1 MTGSLLTQLQRTL
14 GDAYHLEREL
24 GGGGMSRVF
33 VADERRLDRKVV
45 VKVLS
50 PDLAQGLSAERFER
64 EIRTVAGLQQAN
76 IVPVLTA
83 GDTDGLPFYTMPFV
97 EGESLRTRLTRGPLA
112 VAEVVGV
119 LKDVSKALAYAHQR
133 GVVHRDIKPD
143 NVLLSGGTAVVTD
156 FGIAKAISAAR
167 TGSGGATLTQVGTSI
182 GTPAYMAPEQ
192 AAGDAGI
199 DHRAD
204 IYALGAMAYELLTGQ
219 LVFPDRTAPR
229 MLAAH
234 MSEEPRAISGLRADV
249 PAPLAELVM
258 RCLAKDPAGRPQS
271 AAEVVRVL
279 ETMTSGGN
287 AAMPPVLLGG
297 PGMFRKALAIYA
309 AAFVVVAI
317 IAKAAIVG
325 IGLPEW
331 VFPGSLIVMGLG
343 LPVVLWTGYVQRVTR
358 RAITA
363 TPTFTPGGTPS
374 ATHGTIATIALKAA
388 PHVSWYRTAR
398 GGVYA
403 FGVFIAMIAAFM
415 GMRALGVGPFASLL
429 AAGRLKRSEPILL
442 TDFRTTNVDSTLGRV
457 VSDAVRAGLSGSS
470 AFTLVQPAEI
480 VAALRL
486 MQRDPTTTRV
496 DSAVAR
502 EIAQR
507 QSIKAIVDGDVTGV
521 PGGYIV
527 SIRLVRADSG
537 GELASFRETG
547 DGPRG
552 LIEAAD
558 KLARELRAR
567 AGESLRTV
575 NATPPLFQATTASLD
590 ALRKFSEGVRLN
602 SLGDNR
608 AIALAREAV
617 GIDSTFAS
625 AWSALAAA
633 LSNYGGS
640 QSAIDSAMTQAY
652 RYSGRLPPR
661 ERDMV
666 VARYFA
672 LGAGRDRAKA
682 AAAYDAIL
690 QRGDSFPPALV
701 NLAEQLRSRREYARA
716 ESLNLAAARL
726 QPGMATALGNA
737 VEMQLDQGK
746 LKEAAE
752 TIVRLR
758 QASPP
763 YASGRQQSLL
773 FARGDF
779 AALHALADSLLR
791 AGGEGW
797 RRLGLPTSRALALLD
812 GRWHDYVS
820 LTKERI
826 ADGANPDPGFAVRQ
840 VRFEAAVKGPSPA
853 AAARLDSAIAQVQ
866 FKDLPMVDRPYL
878 ESAATLARLGNA
890 EKARAMVARYR
901 AEVTDTSLRRAQIS
915 DLHAVL
921 GEIALAEG
929 KAVEA
934 VSEFRQGDIGY
945 DGAPAGECA
954 ACLPLELGRAFDA
967 AGTTDS
973 AAFYFERY
981 LATPFWQR
989 PAFDLDPIRLP
1000 AIRERL
1006 GQLYESMGNTN
1017 KALENYRAF
1026 IELWKNA
1033 DPDLQPRVADARKR
1047 IARLTPVEKPR
1058 P

>member
-1 MTGSLLTQLQRTL
+1 VSSALRDQLQKTL

-33 VADERRLDRKVV
+33 VADETRLDRKVV

-97 EGESLRTRLTRGPLA
+97 DGESLRARLARGPLPI
-112 VAEVVGV
+112 AEVVGV

-143 NVLLSGGTAVVTD
+143 NVLISGGTAVVTD

-234 MSEEPRAISGLRADV
+234 MSEEPRPIAALRNDV
-249 PAPLAELVM
+249 PAPLADLVM
-258 RCLAKDPAGRPQS
+258 RCLAKEPASRPQS
-271 AAEVVRVL
+271 AADVVQVL
-279 ETMTSGGN
+279 EIIPSSGN

-297 PGMFRKALAIYA
+297 PGMFRQALAIYA
-309 AAFVVVAI
+309 GAFVVVAI

-374 ATHGTIATIALKAA
+374 QTHGAIATIALKAA
-388 PHVSWYRTAR
+388 PRMNWYRTAR

-403 FGVFIAMIAAFM
+403 FGVFIAIIAAFM
-415 GMRALGVGPFASLL
+415 GLRALGIGPFGSLL
-429 AAGRLKRSEPILL
+429 ASGRLNRRDPILL

-457 VSDAVRAGLSGSS
+457 VSDAVRAGLAGSS
-470 AFTLVQPAEI
+470 AFTLVPPAEI
-480 VAALRL
+480 ASALQFMKR
-486 MQRDPTTTRV
+486 PPGTRI

-507 QSIKAIVDGDVTGV
+507 NGIKAIVDGDVTGV

-537 GELASFRETG
+537 NELASFRETG

-552 LIEAAD
+552 LIDAAD
-558 KLARELRAR
+558 KLARELRGK
-567 AGESLRTV
+567 AGESLRAV
-575 NATPPLFQATTASLD
+575 NATPSLAEATTASLE
-590 ALRKFSEGVRLN
+590 ALRKFSEASRLN
-602 SLGDNR
+602 AQGDSR
-608 AIALAREAV
+608 TIQLAREAV
-617 GIDSTFAS
+617 ALDSTFAT
-625 AWSALAAA
+625 AWSLLAAG
-633 LSNYGGS
+633 LSNYGGN
-640 QSAIDSAMTQAY
+640 QSAIDSATSEAY
-652 RYSGRLPPR
+652 RFRDRLPAR
-661 ERDMV
+661 ERDGV
-666 VARYFA
+666 AARYFA
-672 LGAGRDRAKA
+672 LGPGRDRAKA
-682 AAAYDAIL
+682 IAAYEAIL
-690 QRGDSFPPALV
+690 ERGDSVPNFMV
-701 NLAEQLRSRREYARA
+701 NLAEQLRSRREYPRA
-716 ESLNLAAARL
+716 EALNLAAARL
-726 QPGMATALGNA
+726 QPHSGTPLGNA
-737 VEMQLDQGK
+737 IELQLDQGK
-746 LKEAAE
+746 VAEAAA
-752 TIVRLR
+752 TGARLKDVAAFYGEHE
-758 QASPP
+758 QLITA
-763 YASGRQQSLL
+763 Y
-773 FARGDF
+773 ARGDDKTF
-779 AALHALADSLLR
+779 RTIADSMLR
-791 AGGEGW
+791 AGGDA
-797 RRLGLPTSRALALLD
+797 RRGTGVPASETMALLD
-812 GRWHDYVS
+812 GRWRDFAA
-820 LTKERI
+820 LRREFFTGR
-826 ADGANPDPGFAVRQ
+826 ATDPDFVIPQLF
-840 VRFEAAVKGPSPA
+840 FEFAVKGPTTGS
-853 AAARLDSAIAQVQ
+853 AARLDTALAAVP
-866 FKDLPMVDRPYL
+866 FRDLPMVDRRYL
-878 ESAATLARLGNA
+878 DAAIVLARMGSA
-890 EKARAMVARYR
+890 EKARAMLARYH
-901 AEVTDTSLRRAQIS
+901 AEMTDTSIRRAQEAH
-915 DLHAVL
+915 LHDAL
-921 GEIALAEG
+921 AEIALADG
-929 KAVEA
+929 KPLDAVT
-934 VSEFRQGDIGY
+934 EFRRGDVSY
-945 DGAPAGECA
+945 DGAPARECA
-954 ACLPLELGRAFDA
+954 GCVAFDIGRAFDA
-967 AGTTDS
+967 AQRPDS
-973 AAFYFERY
+973 AAAYFERY
-981 LATPFWQR
+981 LATPYWAKLL
-989 PAFDLDPIRLP
+989 PELDPIRVP

-1006 GQLYESMGNTN
+1006 GQLYESMGDTA
-1017 KALENYRAF
+1017 KAVQNYRAF
-1026 IELWKNA
+1026 TELWKNA
-1033 DPDLQPRVADARKR
+1033 DPDLQPRVADARR
-1047 IARLTPVEKPR
+1047 RLARLTPVEKPR